1 MAGGGGGGAGRG
13 APGGGCRALGHDRF
27 GYRADRRCRPVRGD
41 RGTIKHVAPPVQAR
55 RRPHRRGIEHAG
67 PASGPRGPVPPPPAT
82 SAAAQTSC
90 ARSGATAEAAVPQ
103 LAAVCCDALNFFTSE
118 ASARRWADGHRD
130 VTGDVVDQE
139 RAADIGQQTV
149 GPLLTD
155 G

>member
-1 MAGGGGGGAGRG
+1 M
-13 APGGGCRALGHDRF
+13 
-27 GYRADRRCRPVRGD
+27 
-41 RGTIKHVAPPVQAR
+41 
-55 RRPHRRGIEHAG
+55 
-67 PASGPRGPVPPPPAT
+67 
-82 SAAAQTSC
+82 
-90 ARSGATAEAAVPQ
+90 PQ